1 MADKWLERS
10 EKMARKFKVVI
21 DGKEYT
27 VEVEE
32 IGQSQEIKSIETSN
46 SKPLISE
53 SAQIPERPTNT
64 ITSPSKPSV
73 SETRTPTQGEKH
85 REVKSPMAGL
95 ILKVLVGEGESVSK
109 GQKLVIL
116 EAMKME
122 NDIIAESP
130 GVVSKVFVK
139 EGENVE
145 TGQTLILI
153 K

>member
-1 MADKWLERS
+1 
-10 EKMARKFKVVI
+10 MARKFRVVI

-32 IGQSQEIKSIETSN
+32 IGQSQKIKSIEASN

-53 SAQIPERPTNT
+53 TVEIPEKPVNT
-64 ITSPSKPSV
+64 ATSTSKSSV
-73 SETRTPTQGEKH
+73 SETKISTQGDKKH

-122 NDIIAESP
+122 NDIIAESS
-130 GVVSKVFVK
+130 GVVSKVFVR

-145 TGQTLILI
+145 TGQTLILM